1 MLGNMCVTCM
11 CADGRM
17 LLAYQVVV
25 AVAAYQLTSALLS
38 QLPLNDV
45 RACS

>member
-1 MLGNMCVTCM
+1 MTLRTLH
-11 CADGRM
+11 AAGRL

-38 QLPLNDV
+38 QLPLTEV
-45 RACS
+45 RSRL